1 MKVAIFILLV
11 VIAVIPAISLAQTV
25 PASGANQAVRETT
38 GQSLA
43 QPNAPNTTQ
52 SQPSG
57 SEPVTPPPMSPHRP
71 DAPTLAELN
80 NPDDSQLSRA
90 NIELLAKNN
99 ELQRRVDELTTQV
112 NVLVNERG
120 GQLFLYGAIS
130 TLVSFILGFILAS
143 FVMKRR

>member
-1 MKVAIFILLV
+1 MKVAIFTLLV
-11 VIAVIPAISLAQTV
+11 VIATAPAISLAQTA
-25 PASGANQAVRETT
+25 PTSGTNQAVRETT
-38 GQSLA
+38 QPLA
-43 QPNAPNTTQ
+43 QPNAPNATQ
-52 SQPSG
+52 SQPSD
-57 SEPVTPPPMSPHRP
+57 SDPVTPPPMSPHRP

-120 GQLFLYGAIS
+120 GQLFLYGVIS